1 MILIV
6 DDNDDVRSVLAMLL
20 EEEGYSV
27 DEAVDGEAA
36 LERAL
41 DRDVS
46 LIVLDVAM
54 PRRNGPA
61 FCRAYRERGG
71 QAPIVLVT
79 AAREE
84 AVAVAMA
91 SCGAVDYLA
100 KPFEIEQALD
110 MIRRHAG
117 RPS

>member
-27 DEAVDGEAA
+27 HEAVDGEAA
-36 LERAL
+36 LERAM
-41 DRDVS
+41 DRDIR

-71 QAPIVLVT
+71 QAPIVLMT

-84 AVAVAMA
+84 AVATAMTA
-91 SCGAVDYLA
+91 CGAVEYLA
-100 KPFEIEQALD
+100 KPFEIEQAID